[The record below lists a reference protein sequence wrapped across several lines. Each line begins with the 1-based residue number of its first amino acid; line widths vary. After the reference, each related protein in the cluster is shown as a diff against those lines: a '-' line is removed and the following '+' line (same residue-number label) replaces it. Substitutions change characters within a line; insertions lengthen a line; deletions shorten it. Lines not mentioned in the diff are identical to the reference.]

1 MILIGLTGG
10 IASGKSTAAKM
21 LADRGAV
28 IIDADQI
35 AREIVEPG
43 KPAHDEILERF
54 GYEVAGPD
62 GAIDRARLGEIVF
75 TDEAARKDLEAITHP
90 AIFAEIL
97 RRIDQERSGD
107 RLVVVDAALLVES
120 LSDRGKSIGIQALV
134 VVSAAE
140 ADQLERIARDRP
152 NLSAEQARAR
162 MGAQAFAA
170 EKLAAADY
178 ILDNRG
184 SLQDLEHGVELLWK
198 DLHERFG
205 R

>member
-21 LADRGAV
+21 LAGRGAV
-28 IIDADQI
+28 IVDADQI

-43 KPAHDEILERF
+43 KPAHAAILERF
-54 GYEVAGPD
+54 GPEIAGPG
-62 GAIDRARLGEIVF
+62 GAVDRARLGEIVF
-75 TDEAARKDLEAITHP
+75 ADEAARKDLEAITHP
-90 AIFAEIL
+90 AIFTEIL

-107 RLVVVDAALLVES
+107 RLVVVDAALLVET
-120 LSDRGKSIGIQALV
+120 LPDRGASIGIDALV

-152 NLSAEQARAR
+152 NLIREQARAR
-162 MGAQAFAA
+162 MGAQALAA

-184 SLQDLEHGVELLWK
+184 SLDDLKHGVELLWK

-205 R
+205 Q